1 MDRDAPPAGPGAGRR
16 ERPLRALATFGAI
29 LLAALAPCEAARAQ
43 ESASAVICALI
54 DRAAASHALPPSFLT
69 RLLWRESSFRP
80 KAISRAGAKGIAQF
94 MPGTASERGL
104 TDPFD
109 PEAAIPASASYLAEL
124 RGSFGSLEL
133 AAAAYNAGP
142 ARISRWQRGE
152 GSLPDETRAH
162 VRFVT
167 GVDLAREAALR
178 PRPEGAA
185 TDCLATLAD
194 IRRSDPSPLRS
205 AFAEA
210 TLPWGVQL
218 VAGPNKERALADYRT
233 LQSARNRA
241 RRPPADGAHH
251 AARRTGHPLL
261 LSHKVAFDRRAEADG
276 LCRRMRAS
284 GASCLTVRNDRIH
297 AAINSDDLRFASDNI
312 K

>member
-1 MDRDAPPAGPGAGRR
+1 M
-16 ERPLRALATFGAI
+16 RAFATFGAI

-167 GVDLAREAALR
+167 GVNLAREAALR

-218 VAGPNKERALADYRT
+218 VAGPNKERALADYRS
-233 LQSARNRA
+233 LQGRLGTVL
-241 RRPPADGAHH
+241 ADHQPTVLTTRLGG
-251 AARRTGHPLL
+251 RGTR
-261 LSHKVAFDRRAEADG
+261 SYYRIRVAFDRRAEADG

-284 GASCLTVRNDRIH
+284 GASCLTVRN
-297 AAINSDDLRFASDNI
+297 
-312 K
+312 